1 MAVAEGDLLPMLL
14 ASLNRSKSTMETPKA
29 FDVSCF
35 FAAMLVPLWLKCKF
49 THIDRYIYIYLII
62 LLCYIYIVSF

>member
-49 THIDRYIYIYLII
+49 THIDR
-62 LLCYIYIVSF
+62 